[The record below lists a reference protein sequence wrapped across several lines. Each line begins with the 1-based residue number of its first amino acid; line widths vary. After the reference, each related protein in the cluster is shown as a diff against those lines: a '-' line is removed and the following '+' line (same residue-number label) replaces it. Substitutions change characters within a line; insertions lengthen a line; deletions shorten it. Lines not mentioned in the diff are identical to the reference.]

1 MFLERDQNK
10 YKYNKIKIPDNLK
23 YSNDNENSISSIDNK
38 NKNEQ

>member
-23 YSNDNENSISSIDNK
+23 YSNDNKNNISSIDNK
-38 NKNEQ
+38 NKNE